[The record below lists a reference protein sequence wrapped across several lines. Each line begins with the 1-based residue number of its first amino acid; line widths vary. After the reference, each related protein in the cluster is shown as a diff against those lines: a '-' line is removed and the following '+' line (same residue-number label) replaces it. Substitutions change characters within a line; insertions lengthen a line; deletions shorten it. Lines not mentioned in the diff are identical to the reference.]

1 MKKIVTAAS
10 VVVSL
15 FAVAGCIGSEA
26 EDDSP
31 PPAGGINGPAIVDPN
46 VEIGPAND
54 SGD

>member
-1 MKKIVTAAS
+1 MKKKVRAAGIVLSLLAAS
-10 VVVSL
+10 
-15 FAVAGCIGSEA
+15 GCSGSEA